1 MNNTQRITNRIGFLL
16 PLFYVAAPILAVMRS
31 KACLEDMDTTG
42 YFGGSPL
49 ITACNIAMAILTVIF
64 FTHAFS
70 HHRKDSVPKESFCN
84 PPTYITSA
92 TLAVG
97 ISFAIYDLISALVN
111 SNGSIGEIES
121 GKIIMIVSAATGIMS
136 LAFLLLNAIIETQLS
151 QLKAAL
157 GIATSIFFSTY
168 GIYVYLDK
176 SVAANMQQR
185 VATVL
190 ALLLMASFMLFEAR
204 IPLGH
209 SKWHSYAA
217 FGFMAGLALIY
228 SSVPAIAYYFAKGME
243 MPGST
248 MIQAGLS
255 FVCAIYVITRVSIL
269 AFAPEDEICD
279 LTDSILDMVHRR
291 AKN

>member
-16 PLFYVAAPILAVMRS
+16 PLFYVTAPILAVMRS
-31 KACLEDMDTTG
+31 KACIEDMDTTG
-42 YFGGSPL
+42 YFGDSPL
-49 ITACNIAMAILTVIF
+49 ITACNIAMVILTVIF

-70 HHRKDSVPKESFCN
+70 HHRKDSVPKEGFCN

-111 SNGSIGEIES
+111 SNGRIGEIES
-121 GKIIMIVSAATGIMS
+121 GEIIMIVSAATGIMS
-136 LAFLLLNAIIETQLS
+136 LAFLLLNAIIEARLS

-248 MIQAGLS
+248 LIQTELS

-291 AKN
+291 VKN